1 VKIHQIVLPAGA
13 LLLVLAASAQA
24 QTNIV
29 VRSDSDCPSAQAV
42 SQALWAIRPDDEWP
56 PLVASIQSASDRI
69 EVVLGVDA
77 DNKREIAPTGSC
89 ADRATGAALVIAIWS
104 GKLPSHATGAP
115 TLTVATPMQ
124 SLTAAGRSDSVTEFG
139 LSGFSSVVGGYA
151 PGIQAEVGRFRH
163 ERGWGV
169 RAVAAYQGA
178 RSIAV
183 DAGDTRYERAQLG
196 VLLVLRWTAARL
208 FASGDLGLLGTM
220 TWAHGEGYSRNASA
234 HGQNVGLGLDGRMGI
249 RLGKFRLWVSLQ
261 GCRWA
266 SKETVR
272 VEPLL
277 TGAPTTAAL
286 PAWDAHL
293 GLGASMAFQ

>member
-1 VKIHQIVLPAGA
+1 MKIHLIALPAGA
-13 LLLVLAASAQA
+13 LLLVLASSAQA
-24 QTNIV
+24 QTNVV

-42 SQALWAIRPDDEWP
+42 SQALWAIRSDDEWP
-56 PLVASIQSASDRI
+56 PLLASIQSVNDQV
-69 EVVLGVDA
+69 EVVLGPNA
-77 DNKREIAPTGSC
+77 NNKREIAPAGSC

-104 GKLPSHATGAP
+104 GELPSHATGAP
-115 TLTVATPMQ
+115 TLTVTAPIPP
-124 SLTAAGRSDSVTEFG
+124 LTATGKSDSMTEVG

-163 ERGWGV
+163 ESGWGV

-196 VLLVLRWTAARL
+196 ALLVLRWTATRL

-234 HGQNVGLGLDGRMGI
+234 HGENVGLGLDGRTGI
-249 RLGKFRLWVSLQ
+249 RLGKFRLWISLQ

-272 VEPLL
+272 VDPLV
-277 TGAPTTAAL
+277 TGSPTTATL
-286 PAWDAHL
+286 SAWDAHF
-293 GLGASMAFQ
+293 GLGASMALQ